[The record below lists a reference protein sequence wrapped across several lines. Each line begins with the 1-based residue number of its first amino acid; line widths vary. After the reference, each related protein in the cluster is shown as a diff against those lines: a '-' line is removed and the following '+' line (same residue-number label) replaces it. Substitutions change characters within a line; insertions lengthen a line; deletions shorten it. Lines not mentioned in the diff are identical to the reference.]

1 MSKPNFL
8 HPFAR
13 PAAEAADFVNIVRG
27 EGACVVDESGRQYID
42 ALASLW
48 YCEIGH
54 GRTEMAEVIAEQIK
68 ALDAFH
74 CFEMFTNGPA
84 DALCAKLVEI
94 SPMDRT
100 RVFLA
105 DSGSEAVDT
114 AIKLARIA
122 FDLIGEGD
130 RHIVAGR
137 KHAYHGVTY
146 GGLSVMGIEP
156 NVSGWGPMV
165 GGAGGDHMIE
175 HDDLASAEALFAKYG
190 ESVAAIIAEPVMG
203 AGGVRPPE
211 PGYLE
216 GLRELCDEY
225 GALLILDE
233 VVCGFGRLGRWWGA
247 DRFGIRPDLITF
259 AKGVTSGYQPL
270 GGVLVG
276 GRVLDALEAD
286 KDFVLRTGHTY
297 SGHPVTCSAGLAN
310 ISIIEREGLIARADD
325 VIAATLSPELD
336 ELLADGLIAEVRGLS
351 GIWAVEM
358 IDGISNVEVRNAMLE
373 AGVIVRPIG
382 SGAIAL
388 CPPLVIKEEELT
400 EVASAL
406 RLAIE
411 GLVAGR

>member
-1 MSKPNFL
+1 MSRPAFL

-13 PAAEAADFVNIVRG
+13 PAAEATDFVNIVRG
-27 EGACVVDESGRQYID
+27 EGARVFDEAGKCYID

-54 GRTEMAEVIAEQIK
+54 GRAEMAEVITKQIET
-68 ALDAFH
+68 LDAFH

-94 SPMDRT
+94 SPMERT

-122 FDLIGEGD
+122 FDLLGEGD

-137 KHAYHGVTY
+137 KNAYHGVTY

-156 NVSGWGPMV
+156 NAAGWGPMV

-175 HDDLASAEALFAKYG
+175 HDDLASAEALFSKFG

-225 GALLILDE
+225 GALLIFDE

-247 DRFGIRPDLITF
+247 DRFGIRPDLVTF

-276 GRVLDALEAD
+276 GRVLDALESRD
-286 KDFVLRTGHTY
+286 DFVLRTGHTY
-297 SGHPVTCSAGLAN
+297 SGHPVSCTAGLAN
-310 ISIIEREGLIARADD
+310 ISIIEREGLMARADEL
-325 VIAATLSPELD
+325 IEATLQPALTG
-336 ELLADGLIAEVRGLS
+336 LAADGLAAEVRGLS

-358 IDGISNVEVRNAMLE
+358 IDGVSNLDVRDAMLE
-373 AGVIVRPIG
+373 SGVIVRPMG
-382 SGAIAL
+382 AGAIAI
-388 CPPLVIKEEELT
+388 CPPLVITEEELI
-400 EVASAL
+400 EIASAL

-411 GLVAGR
+411 GQVVG

>member
-1 MSKPNFL
+1 MSKPSFL

-13 PAAEAADFVNIVRG
+13 PTAEATGFINIVRG
-27 EGACVVDESGRQYID
+27 EGACVFDESDKRYID

-54 GRTEMAEVIAEQIK
+54 ARREMAEVIANQIET
-68 ALDAFH
+68 LDAFH
-74 CFEMFTNGPA
+74 CFEMFTNVPA
-84 DALCAKLVEI
+84 DALCSKLAEI

-122 FDLIGEGD
+122 FDLLGERD
-130 RHIVAGR
+130 RHIVVGR
-137 KHAYHGVTY
+137 SNAYHGVTY

-156 NVSGWGPMV
+156 NTTGWGPMV

-175 HDDLASAEALFAKYG
+175 HDDLASAETLFGEYG

-225 GALLILDE
+225 GALLIFDE
-233 VVCGFGRLGRWWGA
+233 VVCGFGRLGHWWGA
-247 DRFGIRPDLITF
+247 DRFGVRPDLVTF

-276 GRVLDALEAD
+276 GRVLDALEARD
-286 KDFVLRTGHTY
+286 DFVLRTGHTY
-297 SGHPVTCSAGLAN
+297 SGHPVTCSAGLTN
-310 ISIIEREGLIARADD
+310 ISIIEREGLMARADK
-325 VIAATLSPELD
+325 VIEATLQPALAG
-336 ELLADGLIAEVRGLS
+336 LAADGLVAEVRGLS

-358 IDGISNVEVRNAMLE
+358 NDGVSNLDVREKMLE
-373 AGVIVRPIG
+373 SGVIARPMG
-382 SGAIAL
+382 AGAIAI
-388 CPPLVIKEEELT
+388 CPPLVITEEELA
-400 EVASAL
+400 EIASAL
-406 RLAIE
+406 RSALE
-411 GLVAGR
+411 GLVAVS